1 MCSVEN
7 CSNKV
12 NARGLCSNHY
22 RAWRKFGDPL
32 GVSPRWMARLV
43 THCTIEGCDKPKKSK
58 GMCAMHCQRIRRSGS
73 TNVPE
78 PRKKKLDSRKCT
90 IISNDNRQCTK
101 PLQAKGMCQMHYR
114 RVKLYGDPFRRK
126 VADKGKRQTYSLIW
140 DPKHENADARGYVL
154 EHRYVMSKMIGRP
167 LRGDENVH
175 HKNGNRKDNRPE
187 NLELWNTS
195 QPSGQR
201 IDDKIEYALEIINTY
216 APHLISRKEN
226 NANQTR
232 R

>member
-1 MCSVEN
+1 MCSVAN
-7 CSNKV
+7 CSNKI
-12 NARGLCSNHY
+12 NARGWCSNHY

-32 GVSPRWMARLV
+32 GVSLRWQAREI
-43 THCTIEGCDKPKKSK
+43 THCTIEGCDKPKKST
-58 GMCAMHCQRIRRSGS
+58 GMCSMHLQRLRRSGS
-73 TNVPE
+73 TDTPK
-78 PRKKKLDSRKCT
+78 PKKKKLNEGKCT
-90 IISNDNRQCTK
+90 IISSDNRQCTK

-126 VADKGKRQTYSLIW
+126 VGDRNKKQTYSLVW
-140 DPKHENADARGYVL
+140 APTHENADARGYVL
-154 EHRYVMSKMIGRP
+154 EHRFVMSQILGRP

-201 IDDKIEYALEIINTY
+201 IEDKVQYALEILEVY
-216 APHLISRKEN
+216 APSLIRKEN

-232 R
+232 C